1 MLSEKIDF
9 FFLAGQYLLSGPVSY
24 FFLSKMPTVKIS
36 ILPII
41 GNSFLSLTDHL
52 IEIMEMYARNLQ
64 MFFFRARG
72 KSFGMVLIGPQ
83 GAFPGAV
90 SLDNGFDLR
99 FCQAREEQ
107 ENILLSQEKGEKK
120 EIGGRK
126 PFILAKS

>member
-1 MLSEKIDF
+1 LLSEKIDF

-72 KSFGMVLIGPQ
+72 KSLGMV
-83 GAFPGAV
+83 
-90 SLDNGFDLR
+90 
-99 FCQAREEQ
+99 
-107 ENILLSQEKGEKK
+107 
-120 EIGGRK
+120 
-126 PFILAKS
+126 